1 VTPTTAATPIP
12 NVIPPASPTAES
24 IFGPILSIPGLD
36 HGRILPSPD
45 GRYVATVASDLL
57 CIHNAKMLQRKNCA
71 NLERAGL
78 VGIDVNGVVWSPDSR
93 HLALT
98 EPFAPT
104 GDKGVESDLWR
115 YDIDSATLTDLTI
128 DRIAGKV
135 ATLTGEGTSFISAT
149 GPAWSPDGQ
158 AILFVQSEWNG
169 GWSTTIGR
177 IPANGGAVATVLI
190 VDPDEPMTVPT
201 GSLQVTSEGNII
213 FTRDRAAPTDP
224 GNGVWQ
230 VSIFGSEMTQLLA
243 PPSDAT
249 FVPRVVALSP
259 TEQHALVLFP
269 REGKDGQSAN
279 APALLDLQTGSI
291 KLLGLNGG
299 PSSIEGRATMAA
311 FSPDGTALIYVWAPV
326 NDGEQQ
332 VVVRM
337 LINGSETVL
346 GSGVE
351 TAPTDGH
358 GAWWTTDG
366 MVFLNASNANPRFY
380 RFNPDVTVPR
390 G

>member
-1 VTPTTAATPIP
+1 M
-12 NVIPPASPTAES
+12 
-24 IFGPILSIPGLD
+24 D

-45 GRYVATVASDLL
+45 GRYVATVAGDLL
-57 CIHNAKMLQRKNCA
+57 CIHNAKTLQRKNCA
-71 NLERAGL
+71 NLQRDGL

-104 GDKGVESDLWR
+104 GDEGVESDLWT
-115 YDIDSATLTDLTI
+115 YDIDSATLTDLTV
-128 DRIAGKV
+128 DRISGKI
-135 ATLTGEGTSFISAT
+135 AALTSEGTSFISAT

-158 AILFVQSEWNG
+158 AILFVQSVWNG
-169 GWSTTIGR
+169 NWSTTIGR
-177 IPANGGAVATVLI
+177 ISATGGAVETVLI

-201 GSLQVTSEGNII
+201 GSLQVTSDGNII

-243 PPSDAT
+243 PPSDAN

-269 REGKDGQSAN
+269 RQGKDGQSAN
-279 APALLDLQTGSI
+279 APALLDLRTGSI

-299 PSSIEGRATMAA
+299 PSSVEGRATMAA

-326 NDGEQQ
+326 NDGNQQ
-332 VVVRM
+332 VVVRL

-346 GSGVE
+346 GSGLE
-351 TAPTDGH
+351 TVPTDGH
-358 GAWWTTDG
+358 GAWWTSDG
-366 MVFLNASNANPRFY
+366 IVFLNASDTEPRFY
-380 RFNPDVTVPR
+380 RFNPDLTEPR

>member
-1 VTPTTAATPIP
+1 V
-12 NVIPPASPTAES
+12 AEDS
-24 IFGPILSIPGLD
+24 
-36 HGRILPSPD
+36 
-45 GRYVATVASDLL
+45 L
-57 CIHNAKMLQRKNCA
+57 CIHNAKTLQRKNCA
-71 NLERAGL
+71 NLKRDGL
-78 VGIDVNGVVWSPDSR
+78 IGIDVDGVVWSPDSR

-98 EPFAPT
+98 EPFAPD
-104 GDKGVESDLWR
+104 GDAGVESDLWR
-115 YDIDSATLTDLTI
+115 YDIDGGALNDLTI
-128 DRIAGKV
+128 DRVTGKIAS
-135 ATLTGEGTSFISAT
+135 LTASGTSFVSVT

-158 AILFVQSEWNG
+158 AILFVQSVWDG
-169 GWSTTIGR
+169 SWSTTIGR
-177 IPANGGAVATVLI
+177 VAADGGGVETILI

-201 GSLQVTSEGNII
+201 GSLQVTSAGDVI

-230 VSIFGSEMTQLLA
+230 VSIFGSDMTQLLA
-243 PPSDAT
+243 PPTDAT

-269 REGKDGQSAN
+269 REGQDGQSAD

-299 PSSIEGRATMAA
+299 PSSVEGRATMAA
-311 FSPDGTALIYVWAPV
+311 FSPDGTALIYVWSPI

-332 VVVRM
+332 VVVRL

-346 GSGVE
+346 GTGIE
-351 TAPTDGH
+351 TVPTDGH
-358 GAWWTTDG
+358 GAWWTSDG
-366 MVFLNASNANPRFY
+366 DVFLSASSTEPRFY
-380 RFNPDVTVPR
+380 RFNPDAAGTN